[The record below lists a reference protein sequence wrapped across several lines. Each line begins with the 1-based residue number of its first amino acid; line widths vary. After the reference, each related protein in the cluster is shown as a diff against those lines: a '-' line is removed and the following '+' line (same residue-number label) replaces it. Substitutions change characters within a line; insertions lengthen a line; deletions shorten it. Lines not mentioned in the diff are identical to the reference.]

1 MEEEAEAQETVQ
13 DIGIAGQ
20 LAEQS
25 GKGLGALVQAG
36 QMAMQP
42 APEAMP
48 APAPGRRPAG
58 LVPVR

>member
-1 MEEEAEAQETVQ
+1 VQ